1 MGVRDIER
9 ELVKFG
15 AADGTDAGDC
25 RVRIGGRR
33 GVERVTGRCL
43 EGREA
48 GTKRNMQEG
57 SSWEGEQCVVSC
69 NEEIREIS
77 PSGG

>member
-1 MGVRDIER
+1 MMSVRDIER

-15 AADGTDAGDC
+15 AADGTDAGD
-25 RVRIGGRR
+25 RGVRIRGRR

-48 GTKRNMQEG
+48 GTKGNMQEG
-57 SSWEGEQCVVSC
+57 SSWEGEQRVMGC
-69 NEEIREIS
+69 NEEI
-77 PSGG
+77 